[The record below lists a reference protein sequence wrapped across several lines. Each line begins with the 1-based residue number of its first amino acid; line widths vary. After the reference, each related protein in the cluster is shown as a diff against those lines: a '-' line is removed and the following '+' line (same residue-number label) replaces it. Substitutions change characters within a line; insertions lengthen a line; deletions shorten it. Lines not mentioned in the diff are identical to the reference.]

1 MRFLK
6 TNLRRNFYKLAKK
19 CNYIS
24 SELNYRYLNTLNYLS
39 YESVYLTNYE
49 DEIEKAQY
57 SLLRQNPTANCVGFY
72 GANCK
77 SKEEHFKK
85 FTLELTTRNY
95 SLFNFKGAEDL
106 FSLKNYIK
114 ETKAIFNSSNRR
126 GAVVIENIDE
136 ILNKLNSKDKKILI
150 ELLLDVLNSKN
161 EGLSLIWKALYKDK
175 INRTILNKSDYCILV
190 KPTKEDEEEIWLDY
204 IKIVS
209 KIEKTQERIYLLS
222 DAKKSF
228 LKLFY
233 A

>member
-39 YESVYLTNYE
+39 YKSVYLTNYE

-161 EGLSLIWKALYKDK
+161 EGLSLIWKALDKDK

>member
-39 YESVYLTNYE
+39 YKSVYLTNYE

-77 SKEEHFKK
+77 SKEENFKK

-95 SLFNFKGAEDL
+95 SLFNFKGTEDL

-114 ETKAIFNSSNRR
+114 EAKAIFNSSNRR
-126 GAVVIENIDE
+126 GAVIIENIDE
-136 ILNKLNSKDKKILI
+136 ILNKLNSKDKKMLI

-161 EGLSLIWKALYKDK
+161 EGLSLIWKALDKDK
-175 INRTILNKSDYCILV
+175 INRAILNKSDYCILV

>member
-39 YESVYLTNYE
+39 YKSVYLTNYE

-106 FSLKNYIK
+106 FGLKNYIK

-161 EGLSLIWKALYKDK
+161 EGLSLIWKALDKDK

>member
-39 YESVYLTNYE
+39 YKSVYLTNYE

-95 SLFNFKGAEDL
+95 SLFNFTLPNPDSRVAL
-106 FSLKNYIK
+106 IY
-114 ETKAIFNSSNRR
+114 AILLHVLSCNAAHRKDSVAMNRNAGTYHRLGSNPCTVFNM
-126 GAVVIENIDE
+126 
-136 ILNKLNSKDKKILI
+136 
-150 ELLLDVLNSKN
+150 
-161 EGLSLIWKALYKDK
+161 
-175 INRTILNKSDYCILV
+175 
-190 KPTKEDEEEIWLDY
+190 
-204 IKIVS
+204 
-209 KIEKTQERIYLLS
+209 
-222 DAKKSF
+222 
-228 LKLFY
+228 
-233 A
+233 

>member
-136 ILNKLNSKDKKILI
+136 ILNKLNSKNKKILI

-175 INRTILNKSDYCILV
+175 INRAILNKSDYCILV

>member
-39 YESVYLTNYE
+39 YKSVYLTNYE

-136 ILNKLNSKDKKILI
+136 ILNKLNSKDKKMLI

-161 EGLSLIWKALYKDK
+161 EGLSLIWKALDKDK